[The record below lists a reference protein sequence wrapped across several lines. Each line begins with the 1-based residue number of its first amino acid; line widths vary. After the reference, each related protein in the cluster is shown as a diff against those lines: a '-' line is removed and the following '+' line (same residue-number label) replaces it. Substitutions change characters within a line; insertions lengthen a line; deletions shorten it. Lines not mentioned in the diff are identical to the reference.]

1 MNCSRATRCGGRLG
15 AYGIV
20 GGEAS
25 VDEVEGPGLAVL
37 VFGLEV
43 VRREEGRRGGGA
55 DRDVRQEC
63 IFRRPVLQLISKDS
77 KQGQLSLVTCQH
89 ACNALILKK
98 HQKDSSLTFVTR

>member
-1 MNCSRATRCGGRLG
+1 MNCLARTRYGVG

-20 GGEAS
+20 SGEAS

-55 DRDVRQEC
+55 DRDVRQER
-63 IFRRPVLQLISKDS
+63 IFRRPVLQLIERFETRASIS
-77 KQGQLSLVTCQH
+77 IQH
-89 ACNALILKK
+89 ASNALIFKK
-98 HQKDSSLTFVTR
+98 SAKYSSLML